1 VVHAFVVPT
10 VASSIDVIVHTTT
23 DPLGARRVSEIV
35 GVPGRVEGDV
45 VETTQIFQTAG
56 GELVRAD
63 GYPPRPERFAQ
74 AGFDLPALL
83 AQPDWTG
90 AR

>member
-1 VVHAFVVPT
+1 VHAFVVPT

-23 DPLGARRVSEIV
+23 DGQGHRRVSEIV

-45 VETTQIFQTAG
+45 VETAQVFQTAA

-63 GYPPRPERFAQ
+63 GYPPRAERFAQ

-83 AQPDWTG
+83 AQPGWTG
-90 AR
+90 AH